1 MVCVCTDKSENEN
14 LDAKMLRKVGH
25 TSGYQVVSGRVSR
38 DGLESRLRDD
48 ATTTATTTVVE
59 RTNGRS
65 SRGLV
70 LGSGR
75 VNGEGCNEEVH

>member
-1 MVCVCTDKSENEN
+1 
-14 LDAKMLRKVGH
+14 MLRKVGH
-25 TSGYQVVSGRVSR
+25 TSSYQVVSGQVSR

-48 ATTTATTTVVE
+48 ATTRATTTVVE

-75 VNGEGCNEEVH
+75 VNGEGCSEEVH